1 MALCCEWRS
10 AAASCSPQR
19 SATSSGSRGGSRG
32 LPSSPQHPRTR
43 PQVSAAD
50 LQHVLLEFGL
60 ELADNDAASLIA
72 EADTD
77 GTGVLNYTEFM
88 QTMLDQVRHETSCNV
103 MCRM

>member
-1 MALCCEWRS
+1 M
-10 AAASCSPQR
+10 
-19 SATSSGSRGGSRG
+19 
-32 LPSSPQHPRTR
+32 
-43 PQVSAAD
+43 SAAD

-88 QTMLDQVRHETSCNV
+88 QTMLDQVASVTSRNV
-103 MCRM
+103 M